1 MKNKLLKLLILS
13 LILVLGLVMI
23 HKELKNYDRNVNI
36 VLAGI
41 IEEVKE
47 NYPEI
52 EEEKIIKLLNSKNLS
67 DKVIKDYGIDL
78 NLESLSVANKQVLYR
93 IIVIIVL
100 IAIIYSAFGLGVSY
114 YDKKVNERKLRHL
127 RLYLKDIND
136 CKYDLAIL
144 ENKQDEYS
152 KLKNE
157 LYQTAVLLNEQ
168 TRNLNI
174 DKENLKKSLEN
185 ISHQLKTPLTS
196 INLILENLA
205 KDNLTKSEY
214 ERKIMEIKHKIGDIN
229 FLVQELLKLARLD
242 ANVIKFDRKKYQVK
256 EIIDTCI
263 KNVEILAELKDVR
276 IVVHGELEKDL
287 VCDYKWLVEALSNI
301 LKNSIEH
308 SNASGII
315 NINLVVNEV
324 FTRIEIKDNG
334 SGIPKKDLPFIFER
348 FYSSDNSDT
357 NTGIGLSLAK
367 EIILKSGGL
376 INVTS
381 KVGEGTTFII
391 KFVN

>member
-78 NLESLSVANKQVLYR
+78 NLESLSAANKQVLYR

-114 YDKKVNERKLRHL
+114 YDKKINERKLKHL

-205 KDNLTKSEY
+205 KDNLTKNEY

-242 ANVIKFDRKKYQVK
+242 VNVIKFDRKKYPVK
-256 EIIDTCI
+256 TIIDTCI

-276 IVVHGELEKDL
+276 IVVYGELEKDL